1 MDTWTCGSRMRR
13 WCSQSLVGGAPG
25 LLAATIAVL
34 TACSDQQT
42 APTAVLAQ
50 NAGITRAPSLRAATA
65 TLSWQ
70 AETRSQVAAHRL
82 NASTAT
88 RVYALVAVAQYGA
101 LVSLDE
107 DGHTDDVLGS
117 QPDVNGYGTGGRSRF
132 EAERGA
138 VAAASAQVLSFLF
151 PDAAAS
157 LEQRVT
163 DEGAAGDGE
172 PHPQFTRGVDAGR
185 AFGDVMIAWAKSD
198 HFNDVWTGTVPK
210 GPGKW
215 IPNGAPVGP
224 LMGLVRPY
232 VMTSGDEFRP
242 APPPEFGSDA
252 FEAALAEVRS
262 ISDTRTATQRA
273 IAVKWALGAGTIT
286 ALGLWDELA
295 AEYIQEH
302 ALGERDAAHVIAL
315 ANAAAMD
322 AQIGCWDAKYTYWF
336 IRPPQADPKI
346 TLAIP
351 MPNHPSYPSGHS
363 CSSSAAATVLAAF
376 FPEHAAELD
385 AMVEEA
391 GVSRIYG
398 GIHYRFDIDAGQ
410 ALGSSVGQ
418 LALEVDR
425 ERGLLSHVR

>member
-1 MDTWTCGSRMRR
+1 MDTWR
-13 WCSQSLVGGAPG
+13 WCSQVLVGGA
-25 LLAATIAVL
+25 IAVL
-34 TACSDQQT
+34 MACSDQQT
-42 APTAVLAQ
+42 APTAVLGQ
-50 NAGITRAPSLRAATA
+50 DAGITRRPNLRAATA
-65 TLSWQ
+65 TISWQ

-82 NASTAT
+82 NPSTAT
-88 RVYALVAVAQYGA
+88 RVYALVSVAQYGA

-107 DGHTDDVLGS
+107 DGHTDAVLGA
-117 QPDVNGYGTGGRSRF
+117 QPDVNGYGAGGRSRF

-138 VAAASAQVLSFLF
+138 VAGASAQVLSFLF
-151 PDAAAS
+151 PDAAAA
-157 LEQRVT
+157 LDQRVT
-163 DEGAAGDGE
+163 NDGASGNGE
-172 PHPQFTRGVDAGR
+172 PHPQFTRGVTAGR
-185 AFGDVMIAWAKSD
+185 GFGDVMIAWAKSD

-215 IPNGAPVGP
+215 IPAGAPVGP

-232 VMTSGDEFRP
+232 VMTSGDQFRP

-252 FEAALAEVRS
+252 FKAALAEVRT
-262 ISDTRTATQRA
+262 ISDTRTAAQRA

-286 ALGLWDELA
+286 AVGLWDELA

-302 ALGERDAAHVIAL
+302 SLGERDAAHVIAL

-336 IRPPQADPKI
+336 IRPVQADPKI

-363 CSSSAAATVLAAF
+363 CSSAAAAGVLAAF
-376 FPEHAAELD
+376 FPEHSAELD

-391 GVSRIYG
+391 GMSRVYG
-398 GIHYRFDIDAGQ
+398 GIHYRFDIDAGRV
-410 ALGSSVGQ
+410 LGSSVAQ

-425 ERGLLSHVR
+425 ERGLLSGVR